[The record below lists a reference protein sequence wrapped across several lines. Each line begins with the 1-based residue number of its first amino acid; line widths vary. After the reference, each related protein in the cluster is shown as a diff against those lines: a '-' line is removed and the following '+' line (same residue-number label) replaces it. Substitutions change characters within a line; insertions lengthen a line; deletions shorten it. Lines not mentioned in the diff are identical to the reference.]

1 MLKDLTEFTGRW
13 LRLLRLVWFECVIIN
28 LPITII
34 LQEGQ
39 ISEAETLKLKLEQ
52 TQRERRLA
60 MEESGTKHTP
70 NWFVKKDDKSNA
82 QWTFKS
88 EAQKNY
94 WNQRN
99 EAKFS
104 ADMIDLW

>member
-1 MLKDLTEFTGRW
+1 MPEAEALKKI
-13 LRLLRLVWFECVIIN
+13 VKSCQN
-28 LPITII
+28 LPKIVQINQT

-39 ISEAETLKLKLEQ
+39 ISEDETLKLKLEQ
-52 TQRERRLA
+52 TQRERRLT

-104 ADMIDLW
+104 ADMNDLW

>member
-1 MLKDLTEFTGRW
+1 MSNHVRTCLKLFKQVKTC
-13 LRLLRLVWFECVIIN
+13 LN
-28 LPITII
+28 LCKPFLYF
-34 LQEGQ
+34 LQ
-39 ISEAETLKLKLEQ
+39 AETLKLKLEQ

>member
-1 MLKDLTEFTGRW
+1 
-13 LRLLRLVWFECVIIN
+13 
-28 LPITII
+28 
-34 LQEGQ
+34 
-39 ISEAETLKLKLEQ
+39 
-52 TQRERRLA
+52 

-99 EAKFS
+99 EAKFT

>member
-1 MLKDLTEFTGRW
+1 M
-13 LRLLRLVWFECVIIN
+13 
-28 LPITII
+28 
-34 LQEGQ
+34 QEGQ

-60 MEESGTKHTP
+60 MEESGNKHTP

>member
-1 MLKDLTEFTGRW
+1 MKPFLYF
-13 LRLLRLVWFECVIIN
+13 
-28 LPITII
+28 

-70 NWFVKKDDKSNA
+70 NWFVKKDDKIN
-82 QWTFKS
+82 
-88 EAQKNY
+88 
-94 WNQRN
+94 
-99 EAKFS
+99 
-104 ADMIDLW
+104 